1 MMQGWPGKG
10 RRIETVE
17 RCEDGLHLVSERGR
31 LRLCPENADCV
42 RVTYTERETFSTYKN
57 PGVVCEHNYPD
68 WRYEVTDDTV
78 ILATPNVKIEVDREY
93 GSCRYF
99 DRNGSLLLKER
110 TEEPRSLEEFQAYKL
125 AEGAEVKSEKVKTVD
140 GEKTVVREAVKEA
153 DEMLYHTRLYL
164 EWQENE
170 ALYGLGQHEEGVL
183 NLRGH
188 MVYLHQAN
196 RKIAIPMLVS
206 SLGYGIL
213 VDTYAPMIFSDTE
226 FGSYLYTEAD
236 REMDF
241 YFIFGGDMDGVIRGY
256 RFLTGKAVMLPKWAF
271 GYIQSQERYET
282 ASEICEIAKEYR
294 KRGIGLDAI
303 VLDWS
308 SWEDGMWGQKT
319 FDASRFPNPAEMT
332 KCLHEQDVHFM
343 ISVWPNMSENCDNYR
358 EMKENGQLLPGSD
371 IYNALSPEGRRL
383 YWRQTDTGLYKY
395 GIDGWWCDSSE
406 PFTPEWTHKERT
418 EPAIMYTEFC
428 RNAENMVP
436 TWATNAFA
444 LYHAQ
449 ALYEGQRGED
459 SEKGATDSVGEKRV
473 VNLTRSA
480 WTGQQRYGTIL
491 WSGDTDASW
500 STLQK
505 QIAAG
510 LNFSASGLPYWT
522 TDIGAFFVRR
532 GDLWYW
538 KGDYNE
544 GNRDAGYRELVTR
557 WYQWGAFLPV
567 FRGHGT
573 DFRRELWLFGTENGD
588 SGEAGNLFYDAMLSA
603 NRLRYHF
610 MPYIYSLAGRTWLED
625 YSMIKPLVFGFPEDV
640 QVHDIKDQYLF
651 GDSLMVCP
659 VTKPMYYERNSRKIQ
674 NASYTRKVYLPKGSG
689 WYDYWTDRY
698 YEGGMWIDADAP
710 IHKIPLFVKAGSI
723 LPVAGECDRVQIKE
737 EIEFVVYS
745 GRDTQFLLYQDAGD
759 GYGYER
765 GQYECSKLYWSEAEK
780 KLTDDKGREYN
791 YIMKKKEK

>member
-10 RRIETVE
+10 RRIDSVE
-17 RCEDGLHLVSERGR
+17 RCEDGLHLASERGI
-31 LRLCPENADCV
+31 LRLCPENANCV
-42 RVTYTERETFSTYKN
+42 RVTYTERVIFSDHKN
-57 PGVVCEHNYPD
+57 PGVICKHNYSD
-68 WRYEVTDDTV
+68 WEYEETETAV
-78 ILATPNVKIEVDREY
+78 ILSTSNIRVEVNREY
-93 GSCRYF
+93 GSCRYLTN
-99 DRNGSLLLKER
+99 DGLVLLQER
-110 TEEPRSLEEFQAYKL
+110 TEEPRSLEEFQSYKL
-125 AEGAEVKSEKVKTVD
+125 AKGAEIKSEKVKTVD
-140 GEKTVVREAVKEA
+140 GEKSVVREAVKEE
-153 DEMLYHTRLYL
+153 DEILYHTRLYL

-206 SLGYGIL
+206 NLGYGIL

-241 YFIFGGDMDGVIRGY
+241 YFIYGGNMDGVIRGY
-256 RFLTGKAVMLPKWAF
+256 RQLTGKAAMLPKWAF

-282 ASEICEIAKEYR
+282 AEEICEVAGEYR
-294 KRGIGLDAI
+294 RRGIGLDAL

-319 FDASRFPNPAEMT
+319 FDASRFPDPARMT
-332 KCLHEQDVHFM
+332 ETLHAEDIHFM
-343 ISVWPNMSENCDNYR
+343 ISIWPNMSDNCDNYR
-358 EMKENGQLLPGSD
+358 EMKEHNQLLPGSD
-371 IYNALSPEGRRL
+371 IYNALSEEGRKL
-383 YWRQTDTGLYKY
+383 YWKQTSSGLYQY

-428 RNAENMVP
+428 KNAENMVP
-436 TWATNAFA
+436 TWTTNAYA

-449 ALYEGQRGED
+449 SLYEGQRGED
-459 SEKGATDSVGEKRV
+459 NLKRSNPEKRV

-500 STLQK
+500 STFRK

-538 KGDYNE
+538 KGDYDK
-544 GNRDAGYRELVTR
+544 GNKDAGYRELMTR

-573 DFRRELWLFGTENGD
+573 DFRRELWLYG
-588 SGEAGNLFYDAMLSA
+588 GESSEGAEDGNLFYDAMLSV
-603 NRLRYHF
+603 NQLRYRF
-610 MPYIYSLAGRTWLED
+610 MPYIYSLAGKVWLED
-625 YSMIKPLVFGFPEDV
+625 GSVIKPLAFDFPFDKE
-640 QVHDIKDQYLF
+640 VHNLKDQYLF

-659 VTKPMYYERNSRKIQ
+659 VTEPMYYNKNSKKIQ
-674 NASYTRKVYLPKGSG
+674 SLKYTRKVYLPAGCG
-689 WYDYWTDRY
+689 WFDFWTDRY
-698 YEGGMWIDADAP
+698 YEGGQWIETDAP
-710 IHKIPLFVKAGSI
+710 IEKIPLFIKAGSI
-723 LPVAGECDRVQIKE
+723 IPMTEATDRVQQKE
-737 EIEFVVYS
+737 EITYVVY
-745 GRDTQFLLYQDAGD
+745 GGQDTSCLLYQDAGD
-759 GYGYER
+759 GYGYET
-765 GQYECSKLYWSEAEK
+765 GQYECTKLFWSEAERTLADENGTK
-780 KLTDDKGREYN
+780 YN
-791 YIMKKKEK
+791 YTLKEKEN